1 MRDTENIKQ
10 VAALFPDYL
19 GFIFYEQSPRYVGD
33 SFIIPDIAAEIKK
46 VGVFA
51 NEKLETIQLLVKRHQ
66 LDFAQLHGQELPAD
80 CERLKQS
87 GVKLI
92 KAFSVDSN
100 FDFNSTMPYESM
112 VDYFLF
118 DTKGKKYGGN
128 AVAFD
133 WSLLSQYHQRIPFFL
148 SGGLNPENIKTI
160 TTLSTMNLHALD
172 INSGVEILP
181 GVKSTDMIIEFKNI
195 LKLMKYLKPNNRKA

>member
-19 GFIFYEQSPRYVGD
+19 GFIFYEQSPRYVGK
-33 SFIIPDIAAEIKK
+33 SFSIPTNLPASISK
-46 VGVFA
+46 VGVFV
-51 NEKLETIQLLVKRHQ
+51 NEKSETIQLLVKRYQ
-66 LDFAQLHGQELPAD
+66 LDFVQLHGQELPAD
-80 CERLKQS
+80 CERLKQF
-87 GVKLI
+87 GVKII

-133 WSLLSQYHQRIPFFL
+133 WSLLNQYHQRIPFFL

-172 INSGVEILP
+172 INSGVEISP
-181 GVKSTDMIIEFKNI
+181 GIKDVVMIQSI
-195 LKLMKYLKPNNRKA
+195 LNSKI